1 MKIKG
6 FRALVKKFVR
16 QNDSKS
22 SAITQAF
29 DEIPAEQLK
38 GNKGQVR
45 AAINEEFA
53 KEGVKA
59 KARKGQTKK
68 LERKASESQ
77 ARETDTP
84 QTEALVKLGD
94 ALKARPKR
102 DLDPTKTREEA
113 GRSAARVA
121 MSMLSKQG
129 KALQNSYNGKKA
141 QLAWL
146 KKNDPQAPLIRDL
159 EKEMKKL
166 EARAPIDTGVSVS
179 PKRPVGAKTPD
190 ELQNER
196 RMQAIR
202 QASKNRKMVERE
214 GKALS
219 DEVTKSEMSRGGAVK
234 KKAIGHMDYRMNK
247 GGLLLSSV
255 DNRKKR

>member
-1 MKIKG
+1 
-6 FRALVKKFVR
+6 
-16 QNDSKS
+16 
-22 SAITQAF
+22 
-29 DEIPAEQLK
+29 
-38 GNKGQVR
+38 
-45 AAINEEFA
+45 
-53 KEGVKA
+53 
-59 KARKGQTKK
+59 
-68 LERKASESQ
+68 
-77 ARETDTP
+77 
-84 QTEALVKLGD
+84 
-94 ALKARPKR
+94 
-102 DLDPTKTREEA
+102 
-113 GRSAARVA
+113 
-121 MSMLSKQG
+121 MLSKQG

-255 DNRKKR
+255 DNRKKK